1 MVVLFQTVLMRLA
14 LCGLAASLVLLA
26 LQSRI
31 ARDTFARVLSAWRS
45 LTAFG
50 RVAVCSFLLIGIL
63 IGGDKTN
70 NVPPNMNSPLPQMQM
85 QQGGVFL
92 TGFTGL
98 TGLSGA
104 LLHTP
109 SSLNPVNLVNPVQ
122 NSFAERKAA
131 NWNVRGAWK
140 DSFWLDFE
148 DGWVFPCG
156 TNHLSG
162 VEVVSCGQIWPTP
175 FDTNAVA
182 SAGAPFEIV
191 RGLTTF
197 GYEFTPTN
205 SYRFVW
211 DAAAIN
217 RDTNNLVSAALEL
230 FRNGDVSVTTNGVAA
245 LLPRE
250 LPFPHDGFGQDAE
263 WVMANFTNA
272 AEILSVG
279 YPQWVYAQVG
289 EGLTNGLYKLSVT
302 VADDPPET
310 TFLMVGDLHVA
321 VTNAGEY
328 VFLLGKCIDYPLA
341 VFPETATNFTYAAVD
356 DIPSVRSLPMRGMHN
371 GLNDGRWTRDE
382 GRLVLVIPV
391 CPLVPFSESAH
402 IVWTPTLSVS
412 PENWQPS
419 ELNDSET
426 FTAVLSDVPW
436 LVSSA
441 FSWSTSDPSIVSI
454 STPSARSTQMTAH
467 YPAAGAQQVS
477 LSLEAD
483 VGDCT
488 LHSYYVND
496 PESQGVG
503 LGVSLAISLPEVVF
517 VNDDDDN
524 DDGTPDCVAT
534 FPDDDDIV
542 SGSILFSSPMPT
554 NGTIVVEG
562 IYGYDGGFAE
572 LPLVYA
578 NSNCTD
584 AITSG
589 RTFAVSGVSSLSLPI
604 YLNPATVSTSVP
616 GVQVKVRWH
625 PESGPDLTAS
635 AFLTIVSPVAEPV
648 CNATTNVVENGVEH
662 SYAVNPCGVA
672 VGREGYFRV
681 EVAPDGLPDS
691 EIVWEKSAGLD
702 FVGSCTGRCVTVRG
716 VSAGYE
722 TLSVLIGGRTDN
734 APTFQVRVVEPA
746 TVNLRAWIIGN
757 GNNKYSRTVDQVRQ
771 MVKDANDIYAQ
782 VGVTLNLVEPI
793 VVTNIP
799 DAYDAFYATQT
810 NDTSKWAYSQIVD
823 IATNTCGLECYF
835 INGFVDRQK
844 TLAVNGPRGAVVTRI
859 ADFKDFAHEI
869 GHEFG
874 MCDIYVDSRKA
885 ENPDMPLIVLPSGEP
900 VNYSHVQGDWNGGC
914 EGRGPG
920 GVRYYAANTKMVNI
934 LSRMLM
940 KGTRGPSDDPV
951 DITAGDIYG
960 VYYTNDVSNAEI
972 WSKGNAPVMFPFGY
986 RNISHK

>member
-1 MVVLFQTVLMRLA
+1 MIDFGLSKGWLEFVGLVCAALLVAIPFLKCALGSMRKQGGNLPLPTIIVLA
-14 LCGLAASLVLLA
+14 LCMVQSLIVGGTKTNGVNSLLP
-26 LQSRI
+26 QQMMQ
-31 ARDTFARVLSAWRS
+31 
-45 LTAFG
+45 G
-50 RVAVCSFLLIGIL
+50 GSFL
-63 IGGDKTN
+63 
-70 NVPPNMNSPLPQMQM
+70 
-85 QQGGVFL
+85 
-92 TGFTGL
+92 TGL
-98 TGLSGA
+98 TGLSGE
-104 LLHTP
+104 LFHG
-109 SSLNPVNLVNPVQ
+109 SSSSILVNLVNPVQ
-122 NSFAERKAA
+122 NSFAERMAR
-131 NWNVRGAWK
+131 NWNVRGAFD
-140 DSFWLDFE
+140 DSLWLDFE
-148 DGWVFPCG
+148 DGFLFPEG
-156 TNHLSG
+156 TNHLEG
-162 VEVVSCGQIWPTP
+162 VEVLASGELWRTP

-182 SAGAPFEIV
+182 TIGVAVSIV
-191 RGLTTF
+191 PGLSSF
-197 GYEFTPTN
+197 AYELTPSN

-211 DAAAIN
+211 TDAAVN
-217 RDTNNLVSAALEL
+217 RDTNNLVTAVLEL

-245 LLPRE
+245 HLPRI
-250 LPFPHDGFGQDAE
+250 LPFPHNGFGQDAE
-263 WVMANFTNA
+263 WVTANFTNA
-272 AEILSVG
+272 TEIFAVG
-279 YPQWVYAQVG
+279 YPQWVDAQVG
-289 EGLTNGLYKLSVT
+289 EGLTNGLFKLSVT

-310 TFLMVGDLHVA
+310 TSLTVGNLSVA

-356 DIPSVRSLPMRGMHN
+356 DIPSVRSLPMRGMRG

-391 CPLVPFSESAH
+391 YPLVPFSESAH
-402 IVWTPTLSVS
+402 IVWTPTLNVS

-454 STPSARSTQMTAH
+454 SAPSARSTQMTAH

-496 PESQGVG
+496 TESQGVG

-542 SGSILFSSPMPT
+542 SGSIIFSSPVPT

-578 NSNCTD
+578 NANCTD

-672 VGREGYFRV
+672 VGREGYFRI
-681 EVAPDGLPDS
+681 EVAPDDFPDS

-716 VSAGYE
+716 VSAGSE
-722 TLSVLIGGRTDN
+722 TLSVLIGGRSDC
-734 APTFQVRVVEPA
+734 APEFAVRVVEST
-746 TVNLRAWIIGN
+746 TVNLRALIIED
-757 GNNKYSRTVDQVRQ
+757 SQEQLRPIEPDDVRQ

-782 VGVTLNLVEPI
+782 VGVELNLVEPI

-799 DAYDAFYATQT
+799 DAYDALCETPANATSEWT
-810 NDTSKWAYSQIVD
+810 FNQIVN
-823 IATNTCGLECYF
+823 IATNTGGLECYF
-835 INGFVDRQK
+835 ISRFVDSKHTKAAHDRK
-844 TLAVNGPRGAVVTRI
+844 GIVVTSKATRYTL
-859 ADFKDFAHEI
+859 AHEI
-869 GHEFG
+869 GHAFG
-874 MCDIYVDSRKA
+874 LCDIYKSNEGGKA
-885 ENPDMPLIVLPSGEP
+885 EGDALVALGSGEMASLS
-900 VNYSHVQGDWNGGC
+900 NLYDDWNGGC
-914 EGRGPG
+914 SGRGAPG
-920 GVRYYAANTKMVNI
+920 ARYYKSGTTMRSIVD
-934 LSRMLM
+934 RMLM
-940 KGTRGPSDDPV
+940 LGEVPEDDSRR
-951 DITAGDIYG
+951 DITNGGIFG
-960 VYYTNDVSNAEI
+960 VHYHYDSQDNKVWE
-972 WSKGNAPVMFPFGY
+972 KGLAPLAFPWGA
-986 RNISHK
+986 RNPMHN